1 MWERRSYRHVWTGDN
16 FPLENNMLKQTAL
29 LTAAAIAVT
38 ACATSPYGRAPP
50 GGDPYNQGAAPGPVG
65 TRTATGAIAGGLIG
79 GALGYLT
86 NTNKSEEGRQNALI
100 GAGIG
105 VLAGAAAGRYMD
117 QQAAR
122 LQQQTAGTGVE
133 VIRQGDNII
142 LQMPGDVTFAYNRA
156 DIQPQFY
163 SVLDNVAQTLTQF
176 PATYVDV
183 VGHADSTGSDEYNL
197 GLSQRRASSVAS
209 YLVSRQVIADRLFVA
224 GQGEARPRA
233 SNATEAGRA
242 QNRRVEIILRP
253 HTA

>member
-1 MWERRSYRHVWTGDN
+1 
-16 FPLENNMLKQTAL
+16 MLKQTAL

-38 ACATSPYGRAPP
+38 ACATGPYGAPPP
-50 GGDPYNQGAAPGPVG
+50 GGDPYNQGAGVQGRVG
-65 TRTATGAIAGGLIG
+65 TRTATGAIAGGLVG

-86 NTNKSEEGRQNALI
+86 NTNKSEEGRTNALI

-105 VLAGAAAGRYMD
+105 ALAGAGVGRYMD

-142 LQMPGDVTFAYNRA
+142 LQMPGDVTFAYDRA

-163 SVLDNVAQTLTQF
+163 GVLDNVAQTLAQF

-183 VGHADSTGSDEYNL
+183 VGHADATGSDEYNL
-197 GLSQRRASSVAS
+197 GLSQRRASSVAG
-209 YLVSRQVIADRLFVA
+209 YLVSRNVLADRLFVA
-224 GQGEARPRA
+224 GQGERSPRA
-233 SNATEAGRA
+233 SNATEQGRA
-242 QNRRVEIILRP
+242 QNRRVEIVLRP
-253 HTA
+253 HTAQG

>member
-1 MWERRSYRHVWTGDN
+1 
-16 FPLENNMLKQTAL
+16 MLKQTAL

-38 ACATSPYGRAPP
+38 ACATGPYGAPPP
-50 GGDPYNQGAAPGPVG
+50 GGDPYNQGYGVQGRVG
-65 TRTATGAIAGGLIG
+65 TRTATGAIAGGLVG

-86 NTNKSEEGRQNALI
+86 NTNKSEEGRTNALI

-105 VLAGAAAGRYMD
+105 ALAGAGVGRYMD

-142 LQMPGDVTFAYNRA
+142 LQMPGDVTFAYDRA

-163 SVLDNVAQTLTQF
+163 GVLDNVAQTLAQF

-183 VGHADSTGSDEYNL
+183 VGHADATGSDEYNL
-197 GLSQRRASSVAS
+197 GLSQRRASSVAG
-209 YLVSRQVIADRLFVA
+209 YLVSRNVLADRLFVA
-224 GQGEARPRA
+224 GQGERSPRA
-233 SNATEAGRA
+233 SNATEQGRA
-242 QNRRVEIILRP
+242 QNRRVEIVLRP
-253 HTA
+253 HTAQG